1 MQPFHYCQIREICFF
16 SENQLNLDKVQK
28 LQQNINILEEKLEVV
43 KEEVKRKAEGKH
55 QIHSIHF
62 CLMKVYKS

>member
-1 MQPFHYCQIREICFF
+1 MQPFHYCQIREICFFF

-55 QIHSIHF
+55 
-62 CLMKVYKS
+62 